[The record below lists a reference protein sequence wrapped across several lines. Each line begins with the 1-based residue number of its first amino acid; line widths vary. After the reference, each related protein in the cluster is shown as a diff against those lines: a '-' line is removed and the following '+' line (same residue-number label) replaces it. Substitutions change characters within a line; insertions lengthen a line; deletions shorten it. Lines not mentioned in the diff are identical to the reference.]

1 MTIRVAIVDDE
12 PLAVERMRRL
22 LEEEPDIQV
31 VAECS
36 NGAEA
41 VAAIRDHA
49 PDLVF
54 LDVQMPGL
62 DGFGVVEQVGPE
74 AMPATI
80 FATAFDEHALQAFDA
95 SALDYLLKPFD
106 PDRFAR
112 ALDRARRFLRHQNR
126 EELEAKLTSMLGG
139 LNRTRRYLDRFI
151 VRYGRR
157 ILFVDAAEVDRI
169 EADGNYAAIHVGKQV
184 HLLREAISRLEEQLD
199 PAAFV
204 RIHRSHII
212 AVDRVRQLE
221 SVFQGEYV
229 VTLKDGTR
237 ITSSRTYRERL
248 EQAVGI

>member
-1 MTIRVAIVDDE
+1 VTIRVAIVDDE
-12 PLAVERMRRL
+12 PLAVDRMRRL
-22 LEEEPDIQV
+22 LAGEPDIQV

-41 VAAIRDHA
+41 VAAIRSHA

-112 ALDRARRFLRHQNR
+112 ALNRARRVLRLQDR
-126 EELEAKLTSMLGG
+126 EEIEAKLTSMLRG
-139 LNRTRRYLDRFI
+139 LNRTRRYLDRFV

-157 ILFVDAAEVDRI
+157 ILFVNAAEVDRI
-169 EADGNYAAIHVGKQV
+169 EADGNYAAIHMGKQV
-184 HLLREAISRLEEQLD
+184 HLLREALARLEAQLD
-199 PAAFV
+199 PAVFV
-204 RIHRSHII
+204 RIHRSHIV
-212 AVDRVRQLE
+212 AVDRVHQLE

-248 EQAVGI
+248 ERAVGI

>member
-1 MTIRVAIVDDE
+1 VAIVDDE

-22 LEEEPDIQV
+22 LAEEPDIQV

-36 NGAEA
+36 NGADA
-41 VAAIRDHA
+41 VAAIRNQA

-62 DGFGVVEQVGPE
+62 DGFGVVEQVGPA

-80 FATAFDEHALQAFDA
+80 FATAFEEHALQAFDS

-112 ALDRARRFLRHQNR
+112 ALDRARRFLRQQNR

-139 LNRTRRYLDRFI
+139 LKRAPRYLDRFV

-157 ILFVDAAEVDRI
+157 ILFVDAAQVDRI

-184 HLLREAISRLEEQLD
+184 HLLREALSRLEEQLD

-221 SVFQGEYV
+221 SIVQGEYV

-237 ITSSRTYRERL
+237 LVSSRSYRERL

>member
-1 MTIRVAIVDDE
+1 VTIRVAIVDDE
-12 PLAVERMRRL
+12 PLAIDRMRRL
-22 LEEEPDIQV
+22 LAGEPDIQV

-41 VAAIRDHA
+41 VAAIRNHA

-62 DGFGVVEQVGPE
+62 DGFRVVEQVGPE

-80 FATAFDEHALQAFDA
+80 FATAFDDYALQAFDS

-112 ALDRARRFLRHQNR
+112 ALDRARSFLRHQNR

-157 ILFVDAAEVDRI
+157 ILFVDTARVDRI
-169 EADGNYAAIHVGKQV
+169 EADGNYAAIHMGKQV
-184 HLLREAISRLEEQLD
+184 HLLREALSRLEGQLD
-199 PAAFV
+199 PAVFV
-204 RIHRSHII
+204 RIHRSHIV
-212 AVDRVRQLE
+212 AVDRVHQLE
-221 SVFQGEYV
+221 SVSQGEYV

-248 EQAVGI
+248 ERAVGI

>member
-1 MTIRVAIVDDE
+1 VTIRVAIVDDE

-22 LEEEPDIQV
+22 LAEEPDIHV

-41 VAAIRDHA
+41 VAAIRNQA

-62 DGFGVVEQVGPE
+62 DGFGVVEQVGPK

-95 SALDYLLKPFD
+95 SAVDYLLKPFD

-139 LNRTRRYLDRFI
+139 LNRARRYLDRFI

-157 ILFVDAAEVDRI
+157 ILFVDTAEVDRI
-169 EADGNYAAIHVGKQV
+169 EAEGNYAAIHVGKQV

-221 SVFQGEYV
+221 SIFQGEYI

-237 ITSSRTYRERL
+237 LTSSRTYRERL

>member
-12 PLAVERMRRL
+12 PLAIERMRRL
-22 LEEEPDIQV
+22 LAGERDIQI
-31 VAECS
+31 VAECT

-41 VAAIRDHA
+41 VAAIRSQA

-62 DGFGVVEQVGPE
+62 DGFGVVEQVGP
-74 AMPATI
+74 ASMPATI
-80 FATAFDEHALQAFDA
+80 FATAFDEHALLAFDS

-112 ALDRARRFLRHQNR
+112 ALERARRFLRLQNR

-139 LNRTRRYLDRFI
+139 TNRARRYLDRFL

-157 ILFVDAAEVDRI
+157 IVFVDTAEVDRI
-169 EADGNYAAIHVGKQV
+169 EADGNYAAIHVGTQV
-184 HLLREAISRLEEQLD
+184 HLLREALSRLEEQLD

-204 RIHRSHII
+204 RIHRSHIV
-212 AVDRVRQLE
+212 AVDRVHQLE

-248 EQAVGI
+248 ERAVGI